1 MLVSVDGFR
10 DKIKSI
16 RCAFFLSFFLF
27 FMIYVVLILF
37 VGLSH
42 SSDSV
47 TSSPFEIY
55 LRQLSTWAG
64 VCLDAI
70 CFIFI

>member
-1 MLVSVDGFR
+1 VHF
-10 DKIKSI
+10 
-16 RCAFFLSFFLF
+16 FFLF
-27 FMIYVVLILF
+27 SFFYDNQYVVLILF

-42 SSDSV
+42 TSDSI
-47 TSSPFEIY
+47 TSSPFEID